1 MFLAAK
7 VNKFFDTKKKRKKYV
22 CPLWGKEKDETVYD

>member
-7 VNKFFDTKKKRKKYV
+7 VNKFFDTKKKRKNMYA
-22 CPLWGKEKDETVYD
+22 PLWGKEKDETVEI